1 MHDYNKPIQMI
12 DLAAEYQ
19 LYQPV
24 LQEKIISVLE
34 KGNYIKGE
42 EVSLF
47 EQNLANYLDVKHV
60 ISCGNGTDALQI
72 ALMALNIGIGDEVI
86 IPAFTYISAIEVL
99 CLLGVTPVLVD
110 VDPVFFQIDTKA
122 LAKAITKKT
131 KAIIPVHLFG
141 QCGNMADILKLANQH
156 QISIIEDNA
165 QALGAKY
172 GKEKERKFLGTIGD
186 IGCTSFFPTKNLA
199 CFGDGGALFT
209 NDDALAEKIRMIA
222 NHGQKEK
229 YQHEMVGINSRLDT
243 LQAAILNFKLNHLDQ
258 QLSTKRGL
266 ANQYIKELSDL
277 KNILLPKEYQDSE
290 HTWHQFTIQVDANC
304 RDGLKSLLKQNGIES
319 MIYYPKTIN
328 QQKAYQSFSNDFL
341 TAKKLSSTV
350 LSLPI
355 HSLMNSE
362 EISYVCIKIK
372 DFFNAGN

>member
-1 MHDYNKPIQMI
+1 MQDYNQPIKMI

-19 LYQPV
+19 LHQPE
-24 LQEKIISVLE
+24 LQEKIIRVLE

-47 EQNLANYLDVKHV
+47 EQNLAHYLDVKHV

-86 IPAFTYISAIEVL
+86 IPAFTYISAIEVVS
-99 CLLGVTPVLVD
+99 LLGATPVLVD
-110 VDPVFFQIDTKA
+110 VDPVYFQIDTKV
-122 LAKAITKKT
+122 LAKAITKNT

-141 QCGNMADILKLANQH
+141 QCGNLIEIVQLANQH
-156 QISIIEDNA
+156 QIPIIEDNA

-172 GKEKERKFLGTIGD
+172 GTEKEHKFLGTIGD

-229 YQHEMVGINSRLDT
+229 YEHEMVGINSRLDT
-243 LQAAILNFKLNHLDQ
+243 LQATILNFKLNYLDQ
-258 QLSTKRGL
+258 QLFTKKAL
-266 ANQYIKELSDL
+266 ANKYLKELSDL
-277 KNILLPKEYQDSE
+277 KNILLPKQYQDSE
-290 HTWHQFTIQVDANC
+290 HTWHQFTIQVDSNC
-304 RDGLKSLLKQNGIES
+304 RGGLKSFLKQNGIDS
-319 MIYYPKTIN
+319 MIYYPKTID
-328 QQKAYQSFSNDFL
+328 QQNAYLAFANDFPIS
-341 TAKKLSSTV
+341 KKLSSTV

-355 HSLMNSE
+355 HSLMKAE
-362 EISYVCIKIK
+362 EINYVCKKIK
-372 DFFNAGN
+372 DFFNGRN

>member
-1 MHDYNKPIQMI
+1 MI

-110 VDPVFFQIDTKA
+110 VDPVFFQIDIKA

-141 QCGNMADILKLANQH
+141 QSGNMADILQLANQH

-172 GKEKERKFLGTIGD
+172 GDEKERKFLGTIGD

-290 HTWHQFTIQVDANC
+290 HTWHQFTIQVDANY
-304 RDGLKSLLKQNGIES
+304 RDGLKSFLKQNGIES
-319 MIYYPKTIN
+319 MIYYPKTIDE
-328 QQKAYQSFSNDFL
+328 QKAYQSFSNDFP